1 MFEKA
6 TRQKLR
12 FASAAGM
19 LSVEDLWDLPLQSRT
34 RVDLDTIAK
43 AVNKEIKTTEEES
56 FVAPISVENT
66 SLTLK
71 MGILKHIISVKLEE
85 QDAAK
90 TLKEKNERKKHIM
103 AIMADKQDEEL
114 KGKSL
119 DELKKELEAL

>member
-19 LSVEDLWDLPLQSRT
+19 LSVEDLWDLPLQSKT

-71 MGILKHIISVKLEE
+71 MGILKHIIAVKLEE

-90 TLKEKNERKKHIM
+90 TLREKNDRKKHIM